1 MSEAVSRGARYLSA
15 PNLFTGVLAAS
26 LTLVRLSGSYG
37 KHTTTPIVGVLF
49 LVAILWALP
58 QQRRNAFASV
68 SARTNRDYATFAL
81 LADVFVL
88 ESHRGLGLSKRLLD
102 RVTSHPDLQGLRR
115 WLLLTSDAHSL
126 YARYGFEP
134 LTASARFMEIAR
146 PDIYQGG

>member
-1 MSEAVSRGARYLSA
+1 MTDKTLPEGYEISTDAGRLDHAVIHRFLCQDSYWARGIPRSVMERSLRNSLCFGLYHQGAQVGLARVV
-15 PNLFTGVLAAS
+15 T
-26 LTLVRLSGSYG
+26 
-37 KHTTTPIVGVLF
+37 
-49 LVAILWALP
+49 
-58 QQRRNAFASV
+58 
-68 SARTNRDYATFAL
+68 DYATFAL